1 MLQTNNYAPVSN
13 TNLTVYTSHQAC
25 LIDSISHALGSVLVL
40 SAVDR
45 VIEPQSGLNQR
56 Q

>member
-1 MLQTNNYAPVSN
+1 MLQTNTYAPVSN
-13 TNLTVYTSHQAC
+13 TNLTVYTSRQAC
-25 LIDSISHALGSVLVL
+25 LIDCISHALGSVLVL